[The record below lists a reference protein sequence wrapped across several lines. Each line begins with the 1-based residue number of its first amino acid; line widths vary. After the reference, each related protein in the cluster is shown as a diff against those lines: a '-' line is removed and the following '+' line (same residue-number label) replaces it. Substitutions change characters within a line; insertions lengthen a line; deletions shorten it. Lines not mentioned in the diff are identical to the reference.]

1 MKCKKQGFTLI
12 ELLVTVVVI
21 GILAGLGVPAF
32 TDLINSNRMISFTNE
47 LVASLQMARSSA
59 VTRGS
64 RVTLCQSNDRQ
75 NCTNSGLWEAGWI
88 IFPDDNGNDVVD
100 AGETVLRVHNGAPG
114 GGMTVRFVPTIGVAN
129 NISFVSSG
137 FPQSLNGAMQSG
149 LFRICDS
156 RGLTALPNGLSDAR
170 GIELSAGGRIRATRN
185 RQVIAQCP

>member
-1 MKCKKQGFTLI
+1 MKFKKQGFTLI

-32 TDLINSNRMISFTNE
+32 NDLINSNRMVSFTNE

-64 RVTLCQSNDRQ
+64 RVTLCQSSDRQ
-75 NCTNSGLWEAGWI
+75 SCTNTIRWEDGWI

-100 AGETVLRVHNGAPG
+100 AGETVLRVHNGSPG
-114 GGMTVRFVPTIGVAN
+114 GGMTVRFVPTAGAVG
-129 NISFVSSG
+129 NISFISSG
-137 FPQSLNGAMQSG
+137 FSQALSGAMQSG

-156 RGLTALPNGLSDAR
+156 RGLTTLPNGLSDAR
-170 GIELSAGGRIRATRN
+170 GVELSAGGRIRSTRN